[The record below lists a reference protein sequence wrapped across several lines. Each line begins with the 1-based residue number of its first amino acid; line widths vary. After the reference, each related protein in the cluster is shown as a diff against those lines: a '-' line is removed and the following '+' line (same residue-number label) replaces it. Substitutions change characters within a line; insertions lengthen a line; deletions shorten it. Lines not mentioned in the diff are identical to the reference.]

1 MKSTPVERNCPG
13 HGSRTKL
20 SQQYPKRFCIR
31 LTDAILNQIRP
42 ARQPRTSAVQTHFVR
57 SLLRT
62 FSLKESEEIALWVQ
76 NQEEHACAESEVQA
90 LDPEQSRKP
99 FAVQDEETK
108 ELMTRA
114 EGMPR
119 GTEIHMSID
128 SPPNVKDLTTLIR
141 RLRGIFLP
149 RYTYEHAAVLRG
161 TTGDRM
167 PLGAIVD
174 DGVALMWK
182 KQDADKRIWIG
193 PVSGIKSTF
202 DPTGFTIVLLWSAS
216 YIEAPRVKQ
225 IIPRPL
231 TSTPRPPPPSN
242 DDDNDPSWD
251 IADDESM
258 PRAPSEGPFDMN
270 VDDDSMPHDSS
281 SDSDGPLF
289 PPRGGPPGYP
299 PGPPRVRIS
308 VPIVDP
314 DERLD
319 HSHGPSFP
327 PYPPHGGPRDTHMP
341 EPLVHTPPT
350 PTPASPEKRTRWDEF
365 TSTVTSTGNTSEK
378 NGE

>member
-1 MKSTPVERNCPG
+1 
-13 HGSRTKL
+13 
-20 SQQYPKRFCIR
+20 
-31 LTDAILNQIRP
+31 
-42 ARQPRTSAVQTHFVR
+42 
-57 SLLRT
+57 
-62 FSLKESEEIALWVQ
+62 
-76 NQEEHACAESEVQA
+76 
-90 LDPEQSRKP
+90 
-99 FAVQDEETK
+99 
-108 ELMTRA
+108 
-114 EGMPR
+114 
-119 GTEIHMSID
+119 MSID
-128 SPPNVKDLTTLIR
+128 NPPNVKDLTTLIR

-182 KQDADKRIWIG
+182 KQDAGKRTWIG

-242 DDDNDPSWD
+242 DDDNNPSWD

-258 PRAPSEGPFDMN
+258 PRAPSEEPFDMN

-289 PPRGGPPGYP
+289 PPRGGPPGFP

-308 VPIVDP
+308 VPVADP
-314 DERLD
+314 DE
-319 HSHGPSFP
+319 
-327 PYPPHGGPRDTHMP
+327 
-341 EPLVHTPPT
+341 
-350 PTPASPEKRTRWDEF
+350 A
-365 TSTVTSTGNTSEK
+365 
-378 NGE
+378 